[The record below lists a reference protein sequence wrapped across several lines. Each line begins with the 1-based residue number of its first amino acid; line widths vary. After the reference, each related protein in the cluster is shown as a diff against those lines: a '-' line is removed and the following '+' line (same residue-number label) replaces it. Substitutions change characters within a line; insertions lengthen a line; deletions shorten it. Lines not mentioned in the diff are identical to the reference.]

1 MALSRLL
8 LCFLLAWV
16 PACSARPS
24 QAHLAAGSSEDQRAE
39 ALKRLLQVFGI
50 MDIPQ
55 SPHGIKEPPQYM
67 VDLYNT
73 VAGADGVT
81 KDPDILEGNTVRSF
95 LDKFHSSQMH
105 FLFILSS
112 VAKNEQVLTAEL
124 HLFKL
129 RGRPSNGPLSRHHFC
144 QVSVYQVLDQQNLD
158 SPEGKKLLSA
168 RLLAVHGYGWEVF
181 SITQAVRDWTEE
193 ESSNHGLLVT
203 VQGLG
208 GAVLE
213 PGAVQFASGRDHHE
227 SKKPMLVLFTD
238 DGRRGAALPTSP
250 FSDLALQNPALPVEV
265 GIPQSNRTRAPR
277 SADEQRLPCQL
288 RPLLVDFEEI
298 GWNGWIISPRGYNA
312 FHCRGSCP
320 FPLGENMRP
329 TNHATVQSII
339 NALKLSQDVSGPCC
353 VPDKLY
359 SINLL
364 YFDDDE
370 NVVLKQYDD
379 MVAGSCG
386 CH

>member
-1 MALSRLL
+1 MALSQLL
-8 LCFLLAWV
+8 LCFFLAWV

-24 QAHLAAGSSEDQRAE
+24 RAHMAAGDSEDQRAE

-50 MDIPQ
+50 MDIPT
-55 SPHGIKEPPQYM
+55 SPHGVKQPPQYM

-105 FLFILSS
+105 FLFVLSS
-112 VAKNEQVLTAEL
+112 VAKNERVLTAEL

-129 RGRPSNGPLSRHHFC
+129 RARMGDGPLRRHHFC
-144 QVSVYQVLDQQNLD
+144 QVSVYQVLDQSNLD

-168 RLLAVHGYGWEVF
+168 RLLAVQGSGWEVF

-193 ESSNHGLLVT
+193 ESSNQGLLVT
-203 VQGLG
+203 VHGLG
-208 GAVLE
+208 GALLE

-238 DGRRGAALPTSP
+238 DGRRGAALPANT
-250 FSDLALQNPALPVEV
+250 FSDLALQSPVLPEEVRNP
-265 GIPQSNRTRAPR
+265 QTNRTRTPR
-277 SADEQRLPCQL
+277 SAGEQQLPCQIH
-288 RPLLVDFEEI
+288 PLLVDFEEI
-298 GWNGWIISPRGYNA
+298 GWSGWIISPRGYNA
-312 FHCRGSCP
+312 FHCKGSCP

-353 VPDKLY
+353 VPDKLF